1 MDFRDAMEQEYK
13 EILSHFL
20 QHPDEQA
27 LYQCEK
33 FSRKLIEN
41 RISPEDMIMCHRSVL
56 QQIEPGLSKTV
67 QQSFDVLLEVMLA
80 YGLVY
85 REQQSLRTKQKELK
99 SEIEIAAGMQQTLLK
114 ADVPEQDGI
123 DIGVISMPAKQMSGD
138 YYHFIEDENRRIG
151 IAIADVIGK
160 GIPAALCMSMIKY
173 AIDSLPEYSHQPHII
188 LENLN
193 RVVEQNVDPSMF
205 ITMFYGMYDPVVH
218 KFSYASA
225 GHEPGFFYHAETDE
239 FEDLIAKG
247 LLLGIEKKSKY
258 HEYIKDVQLGDMIV
272 LLSDGVTECRTKEG
286 FVSRETITGLI
297 RKNIRKSAQEI
308 VENVYRELERWQ
320 EFELRDDF
328 TLLIL
333 KRTALK
339 GGLSSARKG

>member
-1 MDFRDAMEQEYK
+1 MDFHETMEKEYK
-13 EILSHFL
+13 EILEHFL
-20 QHPDEQA
+20 QHPNEQV

-41 RISPEDMIMCHRSVL
+41 RISPEDMIMCHRSVM
-56 QQIEPGLSKTV
+56 QQIDPNLPEYV

-85 REQQSLRTKQKELK
+85 REQQVLRNKQRELK
-99 SEIEIAAGMQQTLLK
+99 SEIEIAANMQQTLLK
-114 ADVPEQDGI
+114 ARIPEQDGI
-123 DIGVISMPAKQMSGD
+123 DIGVISVPAKQMSGD
-138 YYHFIEDENRRIG
+138 YYNFIEDDNRRIG

-173 AIDSLPEYSHQPHII
+173 SMDSLPEYSHEPHVI

-205 ITMFYGMYDPVVH
+205 VTMFYGMYDPVLH
-218 KFSYASA
+218 KFSYSSA
-225 GHEPGFFYHAETDE
+225 GHEPGFYYHAATDE
-239 FEDLIAKG
+239 FEDLRAKG
-247 LLLGIEKKSKY
+247 LLLGIEKKTKY
-258 HEYIKDVQLGDMIV
+258 RQYTRNVMAGDMIV

-286 FVSRETITGLI
+286 FISRETITALI
-297 RKNIRKSAQEI
+297 RKNIRLCAQEI

-333 KRTALK
+333 KRTA
-339 GGLSSARKG
+339 